1 MMKKAFLTGL
11 AVWAFAVV
19 LNAAPIVRI
28 DFPCQNFWGQL
39 SAVSQL
45 PDGVWL
51 GERAPFYDKK
61 KKGYTFPVF
70 IDLAKTPGFDVTFK
84 FTGQG
89 KARMSPALTGYADDD
104 RSEQTFLRVLEFEV
118 DGDKSAKAPA
128 NFKHWLSMTPFVAA
142 TAKNI
147 SKDTKVAAGQK
158 YWQIFVV
165 NDLTIRVKAKFAA
178 EK

>member
-1 MMKKAFLTGL
+1 MKKAFLTGF

-39 SAVSQL
+39 TAVTQL
-45 PDGVWL
+45 PDGVWI

-70 IDLAKTPGFDVTFK
+70 VDLAKTPGFDVTFK

-104 RSEQTFLRVLEFEV
+104 RAEQTTLRVLEFSV
-118 DGDKSAKAPA
+118 DGDPSVKAPGK
-128 NFKHWLSMTPFVAA
+128 FQHWLSMTPFVAA
-142 TAKNI
+142 ADKEYAPGKIWAKG
-147 SKDTKVAAGQK
+147 TK
-158 YWQIFVV
+158 YWQIFVT
-165 NDLTIRVKAKFAA
+165 NGLTIRVKAKFAA
-178 EK
+178 GK

>member
-1 MMKKAFLTGL
+1 MKKLVLAGL
-11 AVWAFAVV
+11 AVWGMA
-19 LNAAPIVRI
+19 LISNAAPIVRI

-39 SAVSQL
+39 TAVSQL
-45 PDGVWL
+45 PDGVWI
-51 GERAPFYDKK
+51 GERAGFYDKK

-70 IDLAKTPGFDVTFK
+70 VDLAKTAGFDVIFK

-104 RSEQTFLRVLEFEV
+104 RAEQTFLRVLEFEV
-118 DGDKSAKAPA
+118 DGDKSAQAPA

-142 TAKNI
+142 TEKNI

-165 NDLTIRVKAKFAA
+165 NGLTIRVKAKFAA
-178 EK
+178 QK